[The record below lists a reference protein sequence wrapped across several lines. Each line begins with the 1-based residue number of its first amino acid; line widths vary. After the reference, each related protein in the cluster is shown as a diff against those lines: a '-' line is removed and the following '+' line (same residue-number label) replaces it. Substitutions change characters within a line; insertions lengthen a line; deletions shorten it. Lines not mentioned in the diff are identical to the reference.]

1 MLWWLTLPRAPR
13 RTCGAAAA
21 LQAAVFTVAVIAL
34 VVLVAQGTPAALAGP
49 IVGGLLALA
58 FGRGGP
64 ECGPTLPARAA

>member
-1 MLWWLTLPRAPR
+1 MFWWLTPPRPPR

-34 VVLVAQGTPAALAGP
+34 VVLVMQGTPAALAGP

-58 FGRGGP
+58 FGRSGP
-64 ECGPTLPARAA
+64 EGGTALPERVA